1 MNITFFRA
9 LCFERI
15 AKALLI
21 ALVVTSLPA
30 CESLPAP
37 APMDETS
44 SGIGIRVKTRA
55 PIKLFSNKPDR
66 VFFIRLPEGGRS
78 PYTTDQLIAS
88 NYLKG
93 EYVYLLNVPPGRY
106 AAVAT
111 SRTQSGSPFAP
122 PTEGGVS
129 VTLSVGRTNYTTFFS
144 EELIKQTE
152 VTVGPASIAFAG
164 EFVIDTTVGL
174 KGAEDVQ
181 LHYFRLLAPGAENR
195 SGLAAIFSGDYHYR
209 GSLHDVRKDQEATQR
224 FLKKTREY
232 LGEAGWCRMLQ

>member
-66 VFFIRLPEGGRS
+66 VFSIRLPEG
-78 PYTTDQLIAS
+78 
-88 NYLKG
+88 
-93 EYVYLLNVPPGRY
+93 
-106 AAVAT
+106 
-111 SRTQSGSPFAP
+111 
-122 PTEGGVS
+122 
-129 VTLSVGRTNYTTFFS
+129 
-144 EELIKQTE
+144 
-152 VTVGPASIAFAG
+152 
-164 EFVIDTTVGL
+164 
-174 KGAEDVQ
+174 
-181 LHYFRLLAPGAENR
+181 
-195 SGLAAIFSGDYHYR
+195 
-209 GSLHDVRKDQEATQR
+209 
-224 FLKKTREY
+224 
-232 LGEAGWCRMLQ
+232 